1 MKFRPCIDIH
11 DGYVK
16 QIVGGALNDSDPQ
29 VKENYV
35 SERDAAYFARLYKD
49 KDLPGGHVI
58 ILNSAVSPGYEASVK
73 QALGALNAY
82 PGGLHAG
89 GGINPDNAHIYLD
102 AGASHVIVTSYV
114 FKDGVINEE
123 ALKRMINAVGRNRL
137 ILDLSV
143 RKRNDRY
150 MIVTDRWQKFTDT
163 ELNLDTLSLLS
174 ESCDGFLV
182 HAVDVEGKSSGI
194 ESELA
199 GILGAWDGCPVT
211 YAGGIHSFDDMY
223 LIDTLGFGRVDITI
237 GSSLDIFGGNMEL
250 EEVIR
255 YCRQH

>member
-16 QIVGGALNDSDPQ
+16 QIVGGALNDSDPE
-29 VKENYV
+29 VKENFV
-35 SERDAAYFARLYKD
+35 SERDAAYFARLYKE

-58 ILNSAVSPGYEASVK
+58 ILNSSSSPGYEASVK
-73 QALGALNAY
+73 QALDALKAY

-89 GGINPDNAHIYLD
+89 GGINPDNAHLYLD

-114 FKDGVINEE
+114 FKDGVINED
-123 ALKRMINAVGRNRL
+123 ALKRMTDAVGKNRL

-163 ELNLDTLSLLS
+163 ELDQDTLSSLS
-174 ESCDGFLV
+174 KSCDGFLV

-237 GSSLDIFGGNMEL
+237 GSSLDIFGGSMEL
-250 EEVIR
+250 DEVVR